1 MERFTHNHNWGLHL
15 GRVRLS
21 PDNMIIRSAVLRGKV
36 QAQAGEKAKEENVGN
51 GSCSVFEAH
60 KTALMQDQ
68 TRYGNYSEG
77 RD

>member
-1 MERFTHNHNWGLHL
+1 MEKFTHNHNWGLHL
-15 GRVRLS
+15 GWVRLS
-21 PDNMIIRSAVLRGKV
+21 PNSIIISSAVLRGKV
-36 QAQAGEKAKEENVGN
+36 LAQAGGKVKEEHVGN

-60 KTALMQDQ
+60 QTALMHDQ